1 MCYATLSQGFLDC
14 RPLSC
19 TIYVT
24 LLDIANVSQI
34 WSTQVGYEELAV
46 QFNLSLRTPPLQYRN
61 LLIVHNSLG
70 PEVVLNLNRVS
81 TSTLQT
87 LL

>member
-1 MCYATLSQGFLDC
+1 MLTQLCPKVFLIAV
-14 RPLSC
+14 PLSC

-24 LLDIANVSQI
+24 LLDIVNVSQI
-34 WSTQVGYEELAV
+34 WSTQIGYEELAV